1 MASLSVL
8 LLAALFLASGAQGV
22 CMPPIPQVSP
32 CAAFASLPAA
42 SYCWCAKELFI
53 IGAVVYRSRGQA
65 ATAQDS

>member
-22 CMPPIPQVSP
+22 PPIPQVSP